1 MRTNGQAFKAYY
13 ASMTDSDL
21 LAVARNRSSF
31 IPLAQNQMVEE
42 LRKRQLAVPPES
54 PAETHHAPRLF
65 AKFVQRLRREPVAPA
80 ESPQT
85 SAVPREIPAALEPP
99 PPTHSRTRT
108 LHATAHIGA
117 TEDQVSMVGTVP
129 ERVDKH
135 GIKIEDLA
143 GTGQH
148 DSLGG

>member
-1 MRTNGQAFKAYY
+1 MRTTGQAFKAYY
-13 ASMTDSDL
+13 ARMSDADL

-31 IPLAQNQMVEE
+31 IPLAQAQMVEE

-54 PAETHHAPRLF
+54 PTETPHAPRLF
-65 AKFVQRLRREPVAPA
+65 AKFVRRFRREPAPILPA
-80 ESPQT
+80 ESAQAASVAP
-85 SAVPREIPAALEPP
+85 EIRAAPEPAPP
-99 PPTHSRTRT
+99 PRV
-108 LHATAHIGA
+108 LHAAAHIGA

-129 ERVDKH
+129 ERVNKH
-135 GIKIEDLA
+135 GIKIEDIA

>member
-1 MRTNGQAFKAYY
+1 MRTTGQAFKAYY
-13 ASMTDSDL
+13 ARMTDSDL

-31 IPLAQNQMVEE
+31 IPLAQTQMVEE
-42 LRKRQLAVPPES
+42 LRKRQLAMPPEP
-54 PAETHHAPRLF
+54 PAETHHAPTLF
-65 AKFVQRLRREPVAPA
+65 ARFVRRLRGDPPARPEPA
-80 ESPQT
+80 Q
-85 SAVPREIPAALEPP
+85 PAAPEPTIRSAAEP
-99 PPTHSRTRT
+99 ARSSDSGIHRLRAVT
-108 LHATAHIGA
+108 HIGA

-129 ERVDKH
+129 ERVNKH